1 MGEHWDKIDYK
12 PENTALNEVDE
23 DTDPDIQVGIKE
35 KETVVVVPDS
45 TLTSKYSSVIIRGFR
60 SETSVDSILEVLSL
74 QGVAGITEEDVI
86 MNAKSGSVTVENL
99 KPEDCLILVGKMN
112 KKRFLSR
119 NIFVTSVV
127 SASPS
132 KNPATNPEPNP
143 ASNVFIVNQQSV
155 PPTPAPD
162 LGNFLTPRPNATGNG
177 NQDIENQFVFGPA
190 SPGVKEHVSEIEKKG
205 ADSKFSDMTQLDKK
219 RKNEGSP
226 ESLEKSRKEKKI
238 LKTAKKQERDQKVQI
253 LKKTI

>member
-1 MGEHWDKIDYK
+1 MSVRYGGQEWTCARCHQLKKDCPGLAVARNCAAERVLLSVHMGEHWDKIDYK

-45 TLTSKYSSVIIRGFR
+45 TLTSKYSSVIIRWFR

-74 QGVAGITEEDVI
+74 QGVAGITEEDVT

-143 ASNVFIVNQQSV
+143 ASNVSIVNQQSV
-155 PPTPAPD
+155 SPTPAPD
-162 LGNFLTPRPNATGNG
+162 LGNFLTPHHNAT
-177 NQDIENQFVFGPA
+177 EN
-190 SPGVKEHVSEIEKKG
+190 KI
-205 ADSKFSDMTQLDKK
+205 
-219 RKNEGSP
+219 
-226 ESLEKSRKEKKI
+226 KI
-238 LKTAKKQERDQKVQI
+238 LKTSLYLVQLVLVLRSMY
-253 LKKTI
+253 LKLRRKELIQSFQT